1 MLKELFNSTKIASLI
16 KNKFGMYVLQ
26 KAIDTMKPEE
36 KAEIKEHLS
45 QKINLTSKQ
54 EKSRLMSLIDL
65 LN

>member
-26 KAIDTMKPEE
+26 KAIDTMQKEE
-36 KAEIKEHLS
+36 KAEIKEHLC
-45 QKINLTSKQ
+45 QKISITSKQ
-54 EKSRLMSLIDL
+54 EKTRLISLIDL

>member
-26 KAIDTMKPEE
+26 KAIETMKPEE
-36 KAEIKEHLS
+36 KSEIKDYLNQKLS
-45 QKINLTSKQ
+45 ITSRQ
-54 EKSRLMSLIDL
+54 EKQRLNGLIDL